1 MEGNESFLA
10 ENSLYNTEEKAHKE
24 LRLFYVNHKGTERIK
39 LELLPLEKKK
49 KPKTRIGFK
58 ERILQKV
65 GQMLCSIVYPHPV
78 PLVLIKLEVHLL
90 KSLQLFCGI
99 IFPIYFAV

>member
-10 ENSLYNTEEKAHKE
+10 ENSLYNTEETAHKE

-49 KPKTRIGFK
+49 TKTKTSIGFK

-65 GQMLCSIVYPHPV
+65 GQMLCSTQYTHT
-78 PLVLIKLEVHLL
+78 LSSLSLL
-90 KSLQLFCGI
+90 NLKFT
-99 IFPIYFAV
+99 F

>member
-49 KPKTRIGFK
+49 NQKPGLGLKK
-58 ERILQKV
+58 EFYKR
-65 GQMLCSIVYPHPV
+65 
-78 PLVLIKLEVHLL
+78 
-90 KSLQLFCGI
+90 
-99 IFPIYFAV
+99 